1 MAGVRTLRWL
11 PEGEEVMF
19 RLADDVAAEMKR
31 SHVEADD
38 YDEAWF
44 NSNITDFIRNVSQER
59 LPISVPEER
68 DVNDNVY
75 SRHLLGKLEKTIAM
89 VTISN
94 MNNNNDSPHW
104 DALASLG
111 DQLVALLTGYME
123 FVDIDNISKLLRT
136 YNITRTPAP
145 APTEQPDTELVEVTC
160 STSRADVTT
169 PAPVVDVVSLTG
181 SSIDHLVA
189 AADALLRQLLRPV
202 FGELPVES
210 VTVDVS
216 VPPAVRHAVKSVD
229 LVGLLISLTA
239 AVRDGRR
246 TDPFSAAPMLV

>member
-1 MAGVRTLRWL
+1 
-11 PEGEEVMF
+11 MF
-19 RLADDVAAEMKR
+19 RLADDVAAEMTH

-38 YDEAWF
+38 YDEVWV
-44 NSNITDFIRNVSQER
+44 NSNITDVIRNVSPER
-59 LPISVPEER
+59 VPISIPEER
-68 DVNDNVY
+68 DATDNVY

-94 MNNNNDSPHW
+94 MNNNNDSHW
-104 DALASLG
+104 DALASLS

-136 YNITRTPAP
+136 YNITRTPAH
-145 APTEQPDTELVEVTC
+145 APTEPPGTELVEVTC

-169 PAPVVDVVSLTG
+169 PAPVVDVISLTG
-181 SSIDHLVA
+181 SSIEHIVA

-210 VTVDVS
+210 VTVGVS
-216 VPPAVRHAVKSVD
+216 VSPSVRHALASVD

-239 AVRDGRR
+239 AARDGRR
-246 TDPFSAAPMLV
+246 TDPFSLAPIMLV